1 MRIRS
6 CNVGPGAAIPVNG
19 VGHAARDP
27 MLERVDSLE
36 EALAFVRVSNFAGAF
51 ARPAAKRIL
60 SARRPFSGSAVKR
73 C

>member
-1 MRIRS
+1 
-6 CNVGPGAAIPVNG
+6 
-19 VGHAARDP
+19 

-36 EALAFVRVSNFAGAF
+36 EALAFVRVSNFAGAL
-51 ARPAAKRIL
+51 ARPTTKRIL